1 VYICGMNMLKKIFK
15 FYIFANIHVALAT
28 LSFTKLT
35 LLYWDINDNTVPL
48 LIFFATIL
56 MYNYIRLTRV
66 RTVSNWF
73 VVWLEA
79 SREHIIGLSLVS
91 LVACVYLV
99 FQLNFNSIL
108 LLAGFGVLSL
118 LYVLPPYLSVKIS
131 LRNIPAIK
139 IFTIAL
145 SWAGL
150 TVLLPL
156 VQHDIFDSTV
166 LWLFLRRFLFV
177 VVLTLPFDI
186 RDINFDNVSMKT
198 LPIWL
203 GVKTSKI
210 FGYLL
215 LFVFLAISFL
225 PLNNF
230 LSYKFYDLAVIFI
243 LAGFLFKATT
253 VQSKYYCAFWVEG
266 IPIIWLI
273 LYVLT

>member
-1 VYICGMNMLKKIFK
+1 MNLLRKIFK

-28 LSFTKLT
+28 FSFAKLT

-79 SREHIIGLSLVS
+79 SRKHIIGLSLLSFAV
-91 LVACVYLV
+91 CVYLV
-99 FQLNFNSIL
+99 LQLNFNSIL
-108 LLAGFGVLSL
+108 LLAGFGLLSVF
-118 LYVLPPYLSVKIS
+118 YVLPPYMSVKIS

-139 IFTIAL
+139 IFAIAL

-177 VVLTLPFDI
+177 LVLTLPFDI
-186 RDINFDNVSMKT
+186 RDIDFDNISMKT

-203 GVKTSKI
+203 GVKRSKI
-210 FGYLL
+210 VGYLL
-215 LFVFLAISFL
+215 LLGFLALTFL
-225 PLNNF
+225 PLNDF
-230 LSYKFYDLAVIFI
+230 FSYKLDAVLIVLF

-266 IPIIWLI
+266 IPILWLL
-273 LYVLT
+273 LYYWV